1 MRQRKL
7 RNLDTKYEA
16 YADLIIDEPAEMP
29 GRWSERSGG
38 APLYIEIGCGKG
50 KFISELAAR
59 EPEHYFVAVEGNKSV
74 MLRAMEKIRKLGLTN
89 VCFVPEHAG
98 DLSEWFADGE
108 ADGIYLNF
116 SDPLPK
122 NYWYKRRLT
131 YRDRLKSY
139 FRVLKA
145 SGTVTFKTDN
155 TDLFEWSV
163 LEIMAAD
170 LKILD
175 ITRDLHADPEASAD
189 NIETEYEAKYSG
201 FGEKIKR
208 VVIGRRTGADCGSE
222 EIKSEDMIKSIA
234 AYNGREVPK
243 EDKVFASV
251 ARARAATQEKGA
263 EAIFNATAG
272 ALQDDS
278 GKLVVFGPVAETI
291 RSLSDTDFAEY
302 APITG
307 TPEFREAVLKAVF
320 GDFVPKSY
328 VRAVATPGGTGS
340 VRTAVDA
347 YSCPGDRILTH
358 SWHWAP
364 YKTIAAEL
372 GRSLECFEMFDE
384 EGGFDLAD
392 FDYKVKKLIRNQEH
406 LVVILN
412 TPANNPTGYSLTM
425 EDWYGVKK
433 TLDEVPLDK
442 KVALVVDVAYI
453 DFAGEP
459 AEVREFLRV
468 ADNMRANIL
477 PVIAYSAS
485 KTFTM
490 YGFRCAA
497 MVCLAHSPEVADEFE
512 RICSFSARNTWSNS
526 PRPAMTAVSR
536 IMNDPELLAK
546 TEEERAK
553 WRGVLH
559 ARGRAF
565 EAAAREAGLRIVPF
579 TAGFFV
585 TVPYAE
591 PDRLRDALEKKD
603 VYVISIAGGVRA
615 AVASLSEDKCRRL
628 PAIIKETIDELES
641 CAE

>member
-16 YADLIIDEPAEMP
+16 YEDLIVYEPAAMR
-29 GRWSERSGG
+29 GSWSERSGG
-38 APLYIEIGCGKG
+38 RPLYIEIGCGKG

-59 EPEHYFVAVEGNKSV
+59 EPERYFIAIEGNKSV
-74 MLRAMEKIRKLGLTN
+74 MLRAMEKIRRLGLSN
-89 VCFVPEHAG
+89 VAFVPELAG
-98 DLSEWFADGE
+98 DLSEWFTEGE
-108 ADGIYLNF
+108 AEGIYLNF

-139 FRVLKA
+139 FRVLRQG
-145 SGTVTFKTDN
+145 GTVTFKTDN
-155 TDLFEWSV
+155 TDLFEWSI

-175 ITRDLHADPEASAD
+175 ITRDLHADPDAAAD

-208 VVIGRRTGADCGSE
+208 VVIGRRSGADESAGTTE
-222 EIKSEDMIKSIA
+222 TETEDMIKSMA
-234 AYNGREVPK
+234 AFNGREVPK

-251 ARARAATQEKGA
+251 ARAKAATQEKGA
-263 EAIFNATAG
+263 AAIFNATAG
-272 ALQDDS
+272 ALMDDD
-278 GKLVVFGPVAETI
+278 GRLVVLGPVEETI
-291 RSLSDTDFAEY
+291 RSLSGTDFAEY
-302 APITG
+302 APIAG
-307 TPEFREAVLKAVF
+307 TPEFREAVLKAAF
-320 GDFVPKSY
+320 GDFVPKSF
-328 VRAVATPGGTGS
+328 VKAVATPGGTGS
-340 VRTAVDA
+340 VRTAVDN

-364 YKTIAAEL
+364 YKTIATEL
-372 GRSLECFEMFDE
+372 GRGLEHFEMFDE
-384 EGGFDLAD
+384 EGRFNLAD
-392 FDYKVKKLIRNQEH
+392 FDYKVKKLTRNQEH
-406 LVVILN
+406 LVILIN
-412 TPANNPTGYSLTM
+412 TPANNPTGYALTM
-425 EDWYGVKK
+425 DDWYGVKK
-433 TLDEVPLDK
+433 TLDEVPLEK
-442 KVALVVDVAYI
+442 KVALVIDVAYI

-459 AEVREFLRV
+459 AEVREFLSV

-477 PVIAYSAS
+477 PIIAYSAS

-497 MVCLAHSPEVADEFE
+497 MICLAHSPEVADEFE
-512 RICSFSARNTWSNS
+512 SICSFSARNTWSNS

-536 IMNDPELLAK
+536 IMNDPELLAR

-553 WRGVLH
+553 WRGMLL

-565 EAAAREAGLRIVPF
+565 EESAREAGLEIVPF

-585 TVPYAE
+585 TVPYPE
-591 PDRLRDALEKKD
+591 PEKLRDALEKKD
-603 VYVISIAGGVRA
+603 AFVIAIGGGVRV

-628 PAIIKETIDELES
+628 PAIIKETI
-641 CAE
+641 AEIGD